1 MIKKKMIIKNK
12 NKYQKR
18 LYILF
23 YGYLMTDNSVI
34 IYSGYF

>member
-1 MIKKKMIIKNK
+1 MKIKNK

-23 YGYLMTDNSVI
+23 YRYLMTDNSVI

>member
-1 MIKKKMIIKNK
+1 MIIKNK
-12 NKYQKR
+12 NKYKKR

-23 YGYLMTDNSVI
+23 YGYLMTENPVI